1 MDFLFYFL
9 FKLIIQS
16 TIIKKNEKNYNIYF
30 PDLPGCI
37 ASGEDIPQAVNQAKG
52 ALELHLWGMEQDDE
66 VIPVP
71 EYRDMHIAANET
83 ICFIDVNMFGIRAK
97 MDNRSVKKTLSI
109 PWYLNELAEKKK
121 INFSQLLQ
129 SALRAQLG
137 L

>member
-1 MDFLFYFL
+1 MYKNYPDNYIFPA
-9 FKLIIQS
+9 IIE
-16 TIIKKNEKNYNIYF
+16 KNEKNYNIYF
-30 PDLPGCI
+30 PDLPGCV
-37 ASGEDIPQAVNQAKG
+37 ASGEDIQQAVNQAKG

-71 EYRDMHIAANET
+71 EYRDMHIAVNET

-129 SALRAQLG
+129 SALRAQRG
-137 L
+137 V

>member
-1 MDFLFYFL
+1 
-9 FKLIIQS
+9 
-16 TIIKKNEKNYNIYF
+16 
-30 PDLPGCI
+30 
-37 ASGEDIPQAVNQAKG
+37 
-52 ALELHLWGMEQDDE
+52 MEQDDE

-97 MDNRSVKKTLSI
+97 MDNRSVKKTLLI

-121 INFSQLLQ
+121 VNFSQLLQ

>member
-1 MDFLFYFL
+1 MYKNYPDNYIFPA
-9 FKLIIQS
+9 IIE
-16 TIIKKNEKNYNIYF
+16 KNEKNYNVYF
-30 PDLPGCI
+30 PDLPGCV

-71 EYRDMHIAANET
+71 EYRDMQIATNET

-129 SALRAQLG
+129 NALRAQLG

>member
-1 MDFLFYFL
+1 MYKNYPDNYIFPA
-9 FKLIIQS
+9 IIE
-16 TIIKKNEKNYNIYF
+16 KNEKNYKIYY
-30 PDLPGCI
+30 PDLPGCV
-37 ASGEDIPQAVNQAKG
+37 ASGEDIQQAVNQAKG

-71 EYRDMHIAANET
+71 EYRDMHIAVNET

-129 SALRAQLG
+129 SALRAQRG
-137 L
+137 V

>member
-1 MDFLFYFL
+1 M
-9 FKLIIQS
+9 
-16 TIIKKNEKNYNIYF
+16 
-30 PDLPGCI
+30 
-37 ASGEDIPQAVNQAKG
+37 
-52 ALELHLWGMEQDDE
+52 ELHLWGMEQDDE

-109 PWYLNELAEKKK
+109 PWYLNELSEKKK